1 MSLTPLDLS
10 RTAAVVLDVDGTI
23 AGADHRVSARTSRAM
38 GELDEAGVPVVLAT
52 GRTRANVRDIAR
64 AAGLR
69 SAQISCNGA
78 VITEPDTGADFWVRT
93 VPEADMDAMI
103 EVHRTTGRPL
113 TWWTAAE
120 IYATDE
126 ALARRMAEINESE
139 VRLGTPDRIE
149 PGTVVKTMI
158 FGDRDELDAV
168 TPVMAR
174 LVPRAMR
181 SMDEFWELSGPDASK
196 WAALEFLF
204 DRLGVDPA
212 LAAGAGDGGND
223 AVWMHRIGAPVAM
236 GNARPEARAAAR
248 ATIGRHDEHGAAE
261 FLEEIL
267 RQVRAR
273 AA

>member
-1 MSLTPLDLS
+1 MTPSPLDLS

-38 GELDEAGVPVVLAT
+38 GDLDEAGVPVVLAT

-78 VITEPDTGADFWVRT
+78 VITDPGTGADIWVRT
-93 VPEADMDAMI
+93 VPAADMAAMI
-103 EVHRTTGRPL
+103 EVHRSTGRPL
-113 TWWTAAE
+113 TWWTAGE

-126 ALARRMAEINESE
+126 ELARTMAEINDSE
-139 VRLGTPDRIE
+139 VRLGTPEQIE
-149 PGTVVKTMI
+149 PDTVVKTMV
-158 FGDRDELDAV
+158 FGTRDEMDAV
-168 TPVMAR
+168 APVMAR

-181 SMDEFWELSGPDASK
+181 SMDQFWELSGPDASK
-196 WAALEFLF
+196 WAAIEFLF
-204 DRLGVDPA
+204 DRLGIDPA

-223 AVWMHRIGAPVAM
+223 AIWMRRIGAPVAM
-236 GNARPEARAAAR
+236 GNARPEALAAAR
-248 ATIGRHDEHGAAE
+248 ATIGRHDEDGAAE

>member
-1 MSLTPLDLS
+1 VTDVPLDLS

-38 GELDEAGVPVVLAT
+38 SALDEAGVPVVLAT

-78 VITEPDTGADFWVRT
+78 VITDPATGADIWVRT
-93 VPEADMDAMI
+93 VPEADMTAMI
-103 EVHRTTGRPL
+103 EVHHSTGRPL
-113 TWWTAAE
+113 TWWTVDE

-126 ALARRMAEINESE
+126 QLARTMAQINESE
-139 VRLGTPDRIE
+139 VRLGTPDQIE
-149 PGTVVKTMI
+149 PDTVVKTMI
-158 FGDRDELDAV
+158 FGTRDELDAV
-168 TPVMAR
+168 APIMAR
-174 LVPRAMR
+174 IVPRAMR

-196 WAALEFLF
+196 WAAIEFLF
-204 DRLGVDPA
+204 GRLGIDPA

-223 AVWMHRIGAPVAM
+223 AIWMQRIGAPVAM
-236 GNARPEARAAAR
+236 GNARPEALAAAR

-261 FLEEIL
+261 FLEGIL
-267 RQVRAR
+267 RQVRNRVA
-273 AA
+273 

>member
-1 MSLTPLDLS
+1 MSDSPLDLS

-38 GELDEAGVPVVLAT
+38 GALDESGVPVVLAT

-78 VITEPDTGADFWVRT
+78 VITDPQTGADIWVRT
-93 VPEADMDAMI
+93 VPESDMTAMI

-113 TWWTAAE
+113 TWWTAGE

-126 ALARRMAEINESE
+126 RLARTMADINESE
-139 VRLGTPDRIE
+139 VRLGTPDQIE

-158 FGDRDELDAV
+158 FGTRDELDAV
-168 TPVMAR
+168 APVMAR

-196 WAALEFLF
+196 WTALEFLL
-204 DRLGVDPA
+204 DRLGIDPA

-223 AVWMHRIGAPVAM
+223 AVWMQRIGTPVAM
-236 GNARPEARAAAR
+236 GNARPEALAAAR

-267 RQVRAR
+267 RQVRTRVA
-273 AA
+273 